1 MRCFS
6 LLAGALFASCLL
18 GVHSAALRAQPV
30 TPAAPIPLLT
40 GTLTSTGSD
49 TLASLMSGWA
59 ADFSRRYPE
68 VGVQI
73 QAMGSAAAAA
83 ALAAGTAQ
91 LGPMSRPMSEP
102 EIAGFRQRYGYAP
115 LALPVAQDALV
126 VMVNQANPL
135 EAISQRQLDAV
146 FSVTRQCGQAAP
158 IRRWGDVGLSGEW
171 RMLSLLRYGRN
182 TASGTQG
189 FFRLRV
195 LCGGDMQ
202 PTVNELPGSAAVAQ
216 AVAASV
222 NAIGYTSMG
231 FHARGVKRLAII
243 DAAGHTLT
251 ADAQTLRRGEYPF
264 TRPLYLYVNK
274 PPGKSLD
281 PLTLAFLARVLSPEG
296 QEQVSQAGYVPLTQS
311 QLLTARRADGLP

>member
-1 MRCFS
+1 MPT
-6 LLAGALFASCLL
+6 
-18 GVHSAALRAQPV
+18 QPV
-30 TPAAPIPLLT
+30 SPSLQPVSPPAVLLS

-49 TLASLMSGWA
+49 TLSALMSGWA
-59 ADFSRRYPE
+59 AAFSRHYPG
-68 VGVQI
+68 VGVQL
-73 QAMGSAAAAA
+73 QATGSAAAAA
-83 ALAAGTAQ
+83 ALVAGTAE

-102 EIAGFRQRYGYAP
+102 EIEGFRRRYGYPP

-135 EAISQRQLDAV
+135 QAISQRQLDAI

-158 IRRWGDVGLSGEW
+158 IRYWGTLGLPGEW
-171 RMLSLLRYGRN
+171 RSLALLRYGRN

-189 FFRLRV
+189 FFRHRV

-202 PTVNELPGSAAVAQ
+202 PTVNELPGSAAVAR

-231 FHARGVKRLAII
+231 FHASGVKWLAIS
-243 DAAGHTLT
+243 DAAGHTYS
-251 ADAQTLRRGEYPF
+251 ADAQTLRRGDYPF
-264 TRPLYLYVNK
+264 TRPLYIYVNK
-274 PPGKSLD
+274 PPGKPLD

-296 QEQVSQAGYVPLTQS
+296 QEQVGQAGYIPLTPS
-311 QLLTARRADGLP
+311 QRLAAQRAAGLL

>member
-6 LLAGALFASCLL
+6 LLAGALLAGCRL
-18 GVHSAALRAQPV
+18 GVHSAALPAQPV
-30 TPAAPIPLLT
+30 SPAAPIPLLS

-73 QAMGSAAAAA
+73 QATGSAAA

-91 LGPMSRPMSEP
+91 LGPMRRPMNEP
-102 EIAGFRQRYGYAP
+102 EIAGFRQCYGYPP

-135 EAISQRQLDAV
+135 EAISQRQLDAI

-158 IRRWGDVGLSGEW
+158 IRRWGDLGLAGEW
-171 RMLSLLRYGRN
+171 RSLSLLRYGRN

-189 FFRLRV
+189 FFRRRV

-202 PTVNELPGSAAVAQ
+202 PTVNELSGSAAVAQ
-216 AVAASV
+216 VVAASV

-231 FHARGVKRLAII
+231 FHASGVKWLAII
-243 DAAGHTLT
+243 DAGGHTLT
-251 ADAQTLRRGEYPF
+251 ADAQTLCRGEYPF
-264 TRPLYLYVNK
+264 THPLYLYVNK
-274 PPGKSLD
+274 PPGKPLD

-296 QEQVSQAGYVPLTQS
+296 QEQVSQAGYVPLTQP
-311 QLLTARRADGLP
+311 QLLAARRAAGLP